1 MFLCKLG
8 SFTSQKKGKS
18 PNRKWVTKSE
28 SLRNK
33 TQPKWCSLNEWQ
45 DHVELGDDGETPI
58 PKRDW
63 QRYLANKENTKELF
77 SFLSKQLSS
86 NAQLD
91 DILLL
96 STLSDK
102 VLINKSN
109 AYDTSRIQPSNHI
122 EADTRIF
129 LHLADA
135 AHSGHTKAYIR
146 TVDSDVVVLAV
157 ALFNEIATLTHLW
170 IGFGTGKH
178 YRDIPIHDICKR
190 LTKDEARALLF
201 FHALTGC

>member
-1 MFLCKLG
+1 MNIL
-8 SFTSQKKGKS
+8 T
-18 PNRKWVTKSE
+18 RT
-28 SLRNK
+28 
-33 TQPKWCSLNEWQ
+33 LNHRPIYFVEL
-45 DHVELGDDGETPI
+45 DHVQSLEMMATPI

-96 STLSDK
+96 SSLSDK

-170 IGFGTGKH
+170 IGFGTGNT
-178 YRDIPIHDICKR
+178 
-190 LTKDEARALLF
+190 TKISQFMTYVSALQRMKPEPSSSF
-201 FHALTGC
+201 MH